1 MSQFYVQSMCQIVFF
16 KEKCFLSR
24 HFGTNYLVI
33 QLIYTIF
40 ALGILKIK
48 LSVVMKKTILTTCA
62 AFLFLTAIAQENPY
76 IVKTS
81 GAKRHAQPGIVNELD
96 VTLPEEETATDFIS
110 QNFRFYSLC
119 DWQEGMKFMVMPEK
133 YDLVVKT
140 FTDAATGKD
149 VSSMPLKY
157 KIMIYKGHHESADG
171 HSRIDFFCQDNGRN
185 YYYEIPS
192 GSFEDYCYA
201 KTGVPTLAYLGDV
214 DIAREK
220 LMGKTLYTK
229 TQYYR
234 VDTEYDGD
242 GFQNVLVDKDMEVKV
257 TKVGVGTRSY
267 PVKII
272 VEDKD
277 GNEFYQNVAIS
288 KTNCGMRDDEFI
300 MDEAKYLFG
309 NSFEM
314 VDDIMSINSY
324 NYRTYIGKI
333 IHTKFKTSLLNESTK
348 KMQAI
353 PRMMEY
359 QIEAMNPHKTDDK
372 FTLKLKN
379 TTLGTYFYGDFVL
392 DAHRAENQEDYFGYI
407 FAPGPGKKIQSSEG
421 SRAMMRAGHV
431 GIGFSEDEVMMA
443 AGEPDKV
450 EHGQNGFYTW
460 IFNRSNNKL
469 LYVDFDGSGVVT
481 KTYTKD
487 GPKSKS
493 TPTTRKGSGKRT
505 SSKSWKSGKGTP
517 L

>member
-1 MSQFYVQSMCQIVFF
+1 
-16 KEKCFLSR
+16 
-24 HFGTNYLVI
+24 
-33 QLIYTIF
+33 
-40 ALGILKIK
+40 
-48 LSVVMKKTILTTCA
+48 MKKLFLTTCA
-62 AFLFLTAIAQENPY
+62 AFLFLTAMAQENPY
-76 IVKTS
+76 IVKTRGVKKS
-81 GAKRHAQPGIVNELD
+81 VQNSLANELSESAQA
-96 VTLPEEETATDFIS
+96 EEDAKDFIS

-119 DWQEGMKFMVMPEK
+119 DWQDGMKFMVMPEK

-157 KIMIYKGHHESADG
+157 KIMIYKGHHESSDG
-171 HSRIDFFCQDNGRN
+171 HSRIDFYCEDNGRS

-192 GSFEDYCYA
+192 GSFDDYCYS

-229 TQYYR
+229 TQFFR
-234 VDTEYDGD
+234 IDTEYDGD
-242 GFQNVLVDKDMEVKV
+242 GYQDVVVNKDMEVKV

-277 GNEFYQNVAIS
+277 GNEFFQNVAIS

-309 NSFEM
+309 NSFEL

-324 NYRTYIGKI
+324 NYKTYLGKI
-333 IHTKFKTSLLNESTK
+333 IHTKFKTKLLNETSK
-348 KMQAI
+348 KVQSI
-353 PRMMEY
+353 PRLMEY
-359 QIEAMNPHKTDDK
+359 QIEAMNPHKNDDK

-392 DAHRAENQEDYFGYI
+392 DQHRAENQEDYFGYI
-407 FAPGPGKKIQSSEG
+407 FAPGPGKKIQTSEG

-431 GIGFSEDEVMMA
+431 GVGFSEDEVMMA
-443 AGEPDKV
+443 AGEPDDVK
-450 EHGQNGFYTW
+450 HGENGTYTW
-460 IFNRSNNKL
+460 IFKRSNNVL
-469 LYVDFDGSGVVT
+469 LYVDFDGSGTVT
-481 KTYTKD
+481 KTYTKE
-487 GPKSKS
+487 GPKSGS
-493 TPTTRKGSGKRT
+493 RTTRKGGGKRT
-505 SSKSWKSGKGTP
+505 TTKGGARSSTSWQNGKGTP

>member
-1 MSQFYVQSMCQIVFF
+1 
-16 KEKCFLSR
+16 
-24 HFGTNYLVI
+24 
-33 QLIYTIF
+33 
-40 ALGILKIK
+40 
-48 LSVVMKKTILTTCA
+48 MKKLILTTCA
-62 AFLFLTAIAQENPY
+62 AFLFLTAMAQENPY
-76 IVKTS
+76 IVKTRGVKKS
-81 GAKRHAQPGIVNELD
+81 VQSSIANELGE
-96 VTLPEEETATDFIS
+96 TQEEETATDFIG

-133 YDLVVKT
+133 YDMVVKT

-157 KIMIYKGHHESADG
+157 KIMIYKGHHESSDG

-192 GSFEDYCYA
+192 GSFEDYCYG

-214 DIAREK
+214 DVAREL

-229 TQYYR
+229 TTSYR
-234 VDTEYDGD
+234 IDTEYDGD
-242 GFQNVLVDKDMEVKV
+242 GFQPVTVDKDMEVKV
-257 TKVGVGTRSY
+257 VKVGVGTRSF

-272 VEDKD
+272 VADKD
-277 GNEFYQNVAIS
+277 GNEFFQNVAIS

-309 NSFEM
+309 NSFEL

-324 NYRTYIGKI
+324 NYKTYLGKI
-333 IHTKFKTSLLNESTK
+333 IHTKFKTKLLNETTK
-348 KMQAI
+348 KVQAI
-353 PRMMEY
+353 PRLMEY
-359 QIEAMNPHKTDDK
+359 QIEAMNPHKNDDK

-392 DAHRAENQEDYFGYI
+392 DQHRAENQEDYFGYI
-407 FAPGPGKKIQSSEG
+407 FAPGPGKKIETSEG

-431 GIGFSEDEVMMA
+431 AAGFSEDEVMMA
-443 AGEPDKV
+443 AGEPDDVK
-450 EHGQNGFYTW
+450 HGDNGTYTW
-460 IFNRSNNKL
+460 IFKRSNNVL
-469 LYVDFDGSGVVT
+469 LYVEFDGSGKVSKTST
-481 KTYTKD
+481 KQ
-487 GPKSKS
+487 GPKKR
-493 TPTTRKGSGKRT
+493 TTTARKGGGRRT
-505 SSKSWKSGKGTP
+505 TTKSGGRSSWQNGKGIP

>member
-1 MSQFYVQSMCQIVFF
+1 
-16 KEKCFLSR
+16 
-24 HFGTNYLVI
+24 
-33 QLIYTIF
+33 
-40 ALGILKIK
+40 
-48 LSVVMKKTILTTCA
+48 MKKTVLSTCM
-62 AFLFLTAIAQENPY
+62 AFLFLTAMAQENSY
-76 IVKTS
+76 IVKTK
-81 GAKRHAQPGIVNELD
+81 GAKKSAQTYEVGDMAGI
-96 VTLPEEETATDFIS
+96 LPEEETATDFIS
-110 QNFRFYSLC
+110 QNFKFYSLC

-140 FTDAATGKD
+140 FTDAATGKE
-149 VSSMPLKY
+149 VSSMPLKH
-157 KIMIYKGHHESADG
+157 KIMVYKGHHESSDG
-171 HSRIDFFCQDNGRN
+171 HSRVDFYCQDNGRN

-192 GSFEDYCYA
+192 GSFEDHCY
-201 KTGVPTLAYLGDV
+201 KKEGVPTLAYLGDV
-214 DIAREK
+214 DIARDK

-234 VDTEYDGD
+234 IDTEYDGD
-242 GFQNVLVDKDMEVKV
+242 GFQDVIVDKDMEVKV
-257 TKVGVGTRSY
+257 TAVGVGTRSY

-324 NYRTYIGKI
+324 NYRTYLGKI
-333 IHTKFKTSLLNESTK
+333 IHTKFKTKLLNESTK

-359 QIEAMNPHKTDDK
+359 QIEAMNPHKNDDK

-392 DAHRAENQEDYFGYI
+392 DSHRAENQDEYFGYI
-407 FAPGPGKKIQSSEG
+407 FAPGPGKKIQTSEG

-431 GIGFSEDEVMMA
+431 GIGFTEDEVMMA
-443 AGEPDKV
+443 AGEPDKE
-450 EHGQNGFYTW
+450 EHGQNGYYTW

-469 LYVDFDGSGVVT
+469 LYVDFDGNGVVT

-487 GPKSKS
+487 GPKAKKS
-493 TPTTRKGSGKRT
+493 TPTRKKGGARR
-505 SSKSWKSGKGTP
+505 SSTSWKNNKGTP

>member
-1 MSQFYVQSMCQIVFF
+1 
-16 KEKCFLSR
+16 
-24 HFGTNYLVI
+24 
-33 QLIYTIF
+33 
-40 ALGILKIK
+40 
-48 LSVVMKKTILTTCA
+48 MKKTILTTCA
-62 AFLFLTAIAQENPY
+62 AFLFLTAMAQENPY

-81 GAKRHAQPGIVNELD
+81 GVKKYAQSAVADGLDIVAQEQ
-96 VTLPEEETATDFIS
+96 ETATDFIG
-110 QNFRFYSLC
+110 QNFKFYSLC

-140 FTDAATGKD
+140 FTDASTGKD

-171 HSRIDFFCQDNGRN
+171 HSRVDFYCQDNGRS

-192 GSFEDYCYA
+192 GSFEDYCYN

-229 TQYYR
+229 TSLYR
-234 VDTEYDGD
+234 IDTEYDGD
-242 GFQNVLVDKDMEVKV
+242 GYQVVEVPKDMEVKV
-257 TKVGVGTRSY
+257 TKVGVGTRNY

-272 VEDKD
+272 VQDEY

-314 VDDIMSINSY
+314 VDDIMAINSY
-324 NYRTYIGKI
+324 NYKTYLGKI
-333 IHTKFKTSLLNESTK
+333 IHTKFRTKLLNESTK

-359 QIEAMNPHKTDDK
+359 QIEAMNPHKNDDK

-392 DAHRAENQEDYFGYI
+392 DAHRAENQEDYFGYV

-421 SRAMMRAGHV
+421 SRAMMRQGHV
-431 GIGFSEDEVMMA
+431 GVGFTEDEVMMA
-443 AGEPDKV
+443 AGEPDATQ
-450 EHGQNGFYTW
+450 EGENGFFTW

-469 LYVDFDGSGVVT
+469 LVVEFDGNGVVT
-481 KTYTKD
+481 KAYGKD
-487 GPKSKS
+487 APKRSS
-493 TPTTRKGSGKRT
+493 TPTVRKGNGRRT
-505 SSKSWKSGKGTP
+505 TAKGGGWKSGKGTP